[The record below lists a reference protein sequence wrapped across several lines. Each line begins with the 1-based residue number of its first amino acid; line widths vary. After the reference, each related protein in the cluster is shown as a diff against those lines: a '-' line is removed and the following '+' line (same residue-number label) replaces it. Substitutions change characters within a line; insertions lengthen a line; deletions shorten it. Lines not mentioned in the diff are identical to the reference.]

1 MATEA
6 VFLRLEHF
14 KSSLHMR
21 SVTQSI
27 HPISLYRRLQ
37 TTTRHLLPLTLLL
50 LLGLLTTTTAAAS
63 TPDARSVIHQT
74 LQIMQHDGGAK
85 FNYSFHL
92 GKLFNRHGTM
102 IYKGNKSL
110 SWNKKSMV
118 WANGETDLGL
128 QQYYNP
134 STGKVMVTDFTK
146 HPALIYPKP
155 YSTKR
160 GDIVVSETAGQ
171 QFYIGSLTDEM
182 IRSSDFSNARF
193 VRNFF
198 ESTCSKSIMRSQME
212 EQAGQIITAGDL
224 AAAGSEG
231 AQAYFAKRSRH
242 VRMGFHLGE

>member
-118 WANGETDLGL
+118 WANGETAWFLDRRKRVV
-128 QQYYNP
+128 
-134 STGKVMVTDFTK
+134 KVMNPGTDR
-146 HPALIYPKP
+146 
-155 YSTKR
+155 R
-160 GDIVVSETAGQ
+160 GLKGIDGQ
-171 QFYIGSLTDEM
+171 LASLTRDYSMTLTIEGDSYK
-182 IRSSDFSNARF
+182 IHLRACN
-193 VRNFF
+193 
-198 ESTCSKSIMRSQME
+198 KSADAS
-212 EQAGQIITAGDL
+212 
-224 AAAGSEG
+224 
-231 AQAYFAKRSRH
+231 QAYLYINRKTYYPTQIKVKIKFLWGKILLSNFETGNYSDAMFTFPHKRFPNVKIVDKRK
-242 VRMGFHLGE
+242 